1 MKNYPNT
8 GDKIEAHLYSANGGY
23 WQAVEVI
30 GNAYGE
36 NGGLFVLVKELEAA
50 DESERSAGKYP
61 VHAIPALYLLR
72 ESSETSD
79 QETTL
84 KTTNN

>member
-1 MKNYPNT
+1 MRNYPET

-30 GNAYGE
+30 GRAYGE

-50 DESERSAGKYP
+50 DEGDRVAGEYP

-72 ESSETSD
+72 ECSGIAS
-79 QETTL
+79 QNAAL
-84 KTTNN
+84 IAANN